1 MSDIR
6 PSPPR
11 RWSAQAAQLGTRG
24 AADELWLPVCQ
35 VCGRVDY
42 PLRELCANCL
52 SQRLE
57 WKSVGPLGR
66 VLATTTLHRS
76 NLPYFR
82 PRLPLRV
89 GSIKLDAGPVVLA
102 FLDDPAI
109 AADARVRVRTRPD
122 EAGSASL
129 VAAPVAGRA

>member
-11 RWSAQAAQLGTRG
+11 RWSAQAARLGTRDAPG
-24 AADELWLPVCQ
+24 ELWLPVCQ

-52 SQRLE
+52 SERLE
-57 WKSVGPLGR
+57 WKAVEPLGR

-82 PRLPLRV
+82 PQLPLRLA
-89 GSIKLDAGPVVLA
+89 SIKLDAGPVVLA
-102 FLDDPAI
+102 FLD
-109 AADARVRVRTRPD
+109 AAAVAAEARVRVRTRTD

-129 VAAPVAGRA
+129 AATPVTDAG

>member
-1 MSDIR
+1 MSETR
-6 PSPPR
+6 ASPPR
-11 RWSAQAAQLGTRG
+11 RWSVQAARLGTQG
-24 AADELWLPVCQ
+24 TADELWLPVCQ

-52 SQRLE
+52 SERLE
-57 WKSVGPLGR
+57 WTSVEPHGR

-82 PRLPLRV
+82 PHLPLRV

-102 FLDDPAI
+102 FLDDAAI
-109 AADARVRVRTRPD
+109 AAEARVQVRTRLD

-129 VAAPVAGRA
+129 VATPVCGPG